1 MLYFYM
7 SFDIELHKEYEKLV
21 LAKRVTFSQFVE
33 KKNNN
38 NKKERKCPLNKT
50 CMLIFQMQKTS
61 AISQN
66 LI

>member
-33 KKNNN
+33 KKKN

>member
-38 NKKERKCPLNKT
+38 KKEGK
-50 CMLIFQMQKTS
+50 
-61 AISQN
+61 
-66 LI
+66 